1 MASGSSWNYHRDQ
14 VNDAANKY
22 DAANNKINKTKTAT
36 SRSFEY
42 KTRLIRRTSVNIK
55 RLNVEIAVS

>member
-14 VNDAANKY
+14 VN